1 MACGEAAALITRVSS
16 ISLTMTKTLSRAEG
30 GVLS

>member
-1 MACGEAAALITRVSS
+1 MACGEAAALITRVVS
-16 ISLTMTKTLSRAEG
+16 ISLTITKTSNCVGR